1 MNIYENMTFKKLF
14 KIALPSI
21 FMMILMSLYTIV
33 DGIFISRY
41 IGSDALSSL
50 NIVYP
55 VINIVI
61 AIGMMLATGGNA
73 IISKKLGEENEEQAR
88 SALSMFVFVGFIL
101 GIILIVLVES
111 QLTKLSLLLGASK
124 KLLENCNRYLSMM
137 MFFAPATILQTLFQS
152 YFVTANRPSL
162 GLALSVISGI
172 VNVFLDAFF
181 ILKLNL
187 GISGAAL
194 ATGIGQMIPAIV
206 GLYFFFF
213 NQDELYFVKFKMNFG
228 LLKEACYNGMSEM
241 VSQLSGAV
249 MTFLFN
255 IVLMY
260 FIGEKGVAAITILLY
275 VEFLFNAFYLGFSI
289 GISPI
294 VGYKFGAK
302 QKDEL
307 KLIYKT
313 SFIFVIISS
322 LVLTIISLLSMKVLV
337 GIFTQDQETYLITIS
352 AFKIFAFNF
361 LFSGFNITSSGFF
374 TALSNGKVSAI
385 ISFCRMFLFTCG
397 AIIILSMI
405 FKVTGTW
412 LAVPVAEFLTCIVS
426 LKYHQHYF
434 LRNSAEYL

>member
-1 MNIYENMTFKKLF
+1 
-14 KIALPSI
+14 
-21 FMMILMSLYTIV
+21 
-33 DGIFISRY
+33 
-41 IGSDALSSL
+41 
-50 NIVYP
+50 
-55 VINIVI
+55 
-61 AIGMMLATGGNA
+61 
-73 IISKKLGEENEEQAR
+73 
-88 SALSMFVFVGFIL
+88 
-101 GIILIVLVES
+101 
-111 QLTKLSLLLGASK
+111 
-124 KLLENCNRYLSMM
+124 MM

-249 MTFLFN
+249 MTFLF
-255 IVLMY
+255 
-260 FIGEKGVAAITILLY
+260 
-275 VEFLFNAFYLGFSI
+275 
-289 GISPI
+289 
-294 VGYKFGAK
+294 
-302 QKDEL
+302 
-307 KLIYKT
+307 
-313 SFIFVIISS
+313 
-322 LVLTIISLLSMKVLV
+322 
-337 GIFTQDQETYLITIS
+337 
-352 AFKIFAFNF
+352 
-361 LFSGFNITSSGFF
+361 SGFNITFF

-385 ISFCRMFLFTCG
+385 ISFSRMFLFTCG

-405 FKVTGTW
+405 FKVIGTW

>member
-1 MNIYENMTFKKLF
+1 
-14 KIALPSI
+14 
-21 FMMILMSLYTIV
+21 MMILMSLYTIV

-88 SALSMFVFVGFIL
+88 SALSMFVFVGFVL

-162 GLALSVISGI
+162 GLVLSVISGI

-194 ATGIGQMIPAIV
+194 ATGIGQMIPTIV

-213 NQDELYFVKFKMNFG
+213 NQDEFW
-228 LLKEACYNGMSEM
+228 
-241 VSQLSGAV
+241 
-249 MTFLFN
+249 
-255 IVLMY
+255 
-260 FIGEKGVAAITILLY
+260 FIKG
-275 VEFLFNAFYLGFSI
+275 
-289 GISPI
+289 
-294 VGYKFGAK
+294 
-302 QKDEL
+302 
-307 KLIYKT
+307 
-313 SFIFVIISS
+313 
-322 LVLTIISLLSMKVLV
+322 SLL
-337 GIFTQDQETYLITIS
+337 
-352 AFKIFAFNF
+352 
-361 LFSGFNITSSGFF
+361 
-374 TALSNGKVSAI
+374 
-385 ISFCRMFLFTCG
+385 
-397 AIIILSMI
+397 
-405 FKVTGTW
+405 
-412 LAVPVAEFLTCIVS
+412 
-426 LKYHQHYF
+426 
-434 LRNSAEYL
+434 